1 MAHLSS
7 VDRPSGR
14 PSPVTRTPLGRPLWR
29 GLAVD
34 REDLPSLR
42 RSVSDWE
49 RLEGHAPDVKRE
61 NDYTRAVIRALE
73 EQQ

>member
-14 PSPVTRTPLGRPLWR
+14 PSPVARTPLGRPLWR

-49 RLEGHAPDVKRE
+49 HLEPYSPEITRE
-61 NDYTRAVIRALE
+61 NEHTRAVIRALE
-73 EQQ
+73 EDQ